1 MESKI
6 RLQKV
11 RINDITP
18 DPNQPRKRISEGGIK
33 RLADSYDGKGPEQ
46 PIVVR
51 PCDGGYML
59 ITGERRWRAAKLM
72 GWKELDCIV
81 KSNADEKEV
90 LLAQLKENLQRESL
104 HPLEIGKAYLRVMK
118 EYGLSERKL
127 SGLLGI
133 SKTTLHDYAYLAKHF
148 SGRLTDQIGEGM
160 LGLSTTQAIEIAK
173 LKSTEKQYEVG
184 QVIVKCKI
192 TDYHH
197 LYNFVKRVNLA
208 MDIYGNIPM
217 NRQKNSPGPS
227 LEAIANEVLH
237 VEKRRY
243 APRGKKNYCD
253 QLCSLITEITS
264 ALNPW
269 LITNI
274 PGSETDR
281 IKAQLENLSLQI
293 TLFQNGLVVPT
304 SGGKSG
310 VEAMS

>member
-46 PIVVR
+46 PIIVR
-51 PCDGGYML
+51 PYDGGYML
-59 ITGERRWRAAKLM
+59 ITGERRWRAAKSL
-72 GWKELDCIV
+72 GYTEIECIV
-81 KSNADEKEV
+81 KDIPDEKV
-90 LLAQLKENLQRESL
+90 LLLTQLRENLQREDL
-104 HPLEIGKAYLRVMK
+104 HPLEIGKAYLRANM
-118 EYGLSERKL
+118 SERKL
-127 SGLLGI
+127 AKELGVSRSRVHDYTNLAKNLSGLL
-133 SKTTLHDYAYLAKHF
+133 TN
-148 SGRLTDQIGEGM
+148 QIGEGM

-173 LKSTEKQYEVG
+173 LKFTGKQFELA
-184 QVIVKCKI
+184 QVIVKHKI

-208 MDIYGNIPM
+208 MDMYGNIPM
-217 NRQKNSPGPS
+217 DDMLKEDAAGPS

-243 APRGKKNYCD
+243 APREKKDFCD
-253 QLCSLITEITS
+253 QLCSLITELS
-264 ALNPW
+264 DALNPW

-274 PGSETDR
+274 PGSETAR